1 MHRSITKFGLEPL
14 STSSWEGESKVLE
27 EKRSGVQGTATFGY
41 SPSHFQFLKTSTAH
55 LKFPKCADSEMEDLR
70 DEKGRNVFGAVDSVH

>member
-1 MHRSITKFGLEPL
+1 M
-14 STSSWEGESKVLE
+14 
-27 EKRSGVQGTATFGY
+27 QDTATFGY